1 MSKISSV
8 KNPKTV
14 RLFVCDICFVIILFV
29 QNENGPC
36 HLSRLKIILFQHL
49 HLQYIRA
56 VSQLAPTSIYPAC
69 DQENSFSKMMP
80 DARY

>member
-56 VSQLAPTSIYPAC
+56 VSQLPRQFILHVTRKIASA
-69 DQENSFSKMMP
+69 K
-80 DARY
+80 